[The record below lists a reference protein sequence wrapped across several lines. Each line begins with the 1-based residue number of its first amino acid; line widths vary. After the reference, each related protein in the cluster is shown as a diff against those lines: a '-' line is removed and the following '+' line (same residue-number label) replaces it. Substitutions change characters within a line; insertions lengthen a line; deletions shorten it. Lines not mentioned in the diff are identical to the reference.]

1 MAEWMDMAGDL
12 YGTSVP
18 VKPGVREYLEKL
30 RSAGERMI
38 VVTSAVPVHCR
49 TALDHLGLTP
59 CFERIIFAQELHR
72 EKKDPQLWHLAAEL
86 MRVKPEDC
94 TLYDDSVEACRG
106 ARAAGMCA
114 VGVFDPFFAGTEPEM
129 RAVCDRYIRSFDEL
143 L

>member
-1 MAEWMDMAGDL
+1 
-12 YGTSVP
+12 
-18 VKPGVREYLEKL
+18 
-30 RSAGERMI
+30 MI

-59 CFERIIFAQELHR
+59 YFERIIFAQELHR
-72 EKKDPQLWHLAAEL
+72 EKKDPQLWRLAAEM